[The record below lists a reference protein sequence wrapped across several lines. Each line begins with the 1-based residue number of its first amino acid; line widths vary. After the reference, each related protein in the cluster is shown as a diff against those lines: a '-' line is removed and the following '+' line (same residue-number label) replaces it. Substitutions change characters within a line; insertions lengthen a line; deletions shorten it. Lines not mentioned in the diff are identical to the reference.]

1 MEAGFDAKF
10 IYLVF
15 MEKTRKIIQNNFDKF
30 PEFNY
35 YLNIITKVEENIE
48 EMPDTSIECCKALF
62 DGISKTIL
70 DKFNISYVEN
80 TDTSSSLL
88 KKVFK
93 QINNEDDI
101 SKEFIQISHIFIV
114 RVNELRNERGD
125 ISHGK
130 AVPKEN
136 NSDKYLAGAMVGISD
151 NIISYMLSRYF
162 EYDLSELEEIKYEN
176 NINFNEYLDSEFY
189 IERVIYSKALFNQ
202 DIVAYKEGL
211 NNYNSS

>member
-1 MEAGFDAKF
+1 
-10 IYLVF
+10 
-15 MEKTRKIIQNNFDKF
+15 MEKTRNVIMSHIDKF
-30 PEFNY
+30 QEFNY
-35 YLNIITKVEENIE
+35 YLNILDKIDENIQV
-48 EMPDTSIECCKALF
+48 MPDVSIECCKALF

-101 SKEFIQISHIFIV
+101 SKEFVQISHIFIV

-136 NSDKYLAGAMVGISD
+136 NSDKYLAGSIVGISD
-151 NIISYMLSRYF
+151 NIISYILSRYF
-162 EYDLSELEEIKYEN
+162 EYDLLELEEIKYEN

-189 IERVIYSKALFNQ
+189 IEGVIYSKALFDQ

-211 NNYNSS
+211 NNYNLS